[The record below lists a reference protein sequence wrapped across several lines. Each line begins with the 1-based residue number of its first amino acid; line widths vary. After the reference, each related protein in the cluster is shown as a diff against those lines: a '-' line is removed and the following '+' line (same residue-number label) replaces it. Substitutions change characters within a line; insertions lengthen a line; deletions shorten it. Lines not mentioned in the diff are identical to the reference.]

1 MNLSICTISFRHHL
15 VSIDQ
20 LALWASTHRFQGIE
34 LWGIHAQN
42 LAPQP
47 EYDARWLQTFGLRVS
62 MLSDYLPLEGPV
74 EPMLAKAKS
83 LAARAQH
90 WNTTKIRTFAGS
102 RASADTSAVERSH
115 IVGRLRQLC
124 DLFYPQGVHLLI
136 ETHPNTLADTAESTK
151 TLLLEVDHPGLR
163 INFDV
168 LHLWESG
175 DDPIAALDD
184 LRPMIGHFHLKNI
197 SARELLDVFAP
208 PNVYAAAGRREGMVP
223 LFDGVYD
230 YRNFFAHIL
239 NEPNLD
245 ASLEWFGS
253 DVKQVLTQ
261 DCQRILRLKQ
271 TLMQETRLAM
281 GA

>member
-1 MNLSICTISFRHHL
+1 
-15 VSIDQ
+15 
-20 LALWASTHRFQGIE
+20 
-34 LWGIHAQN
+34 
-42 LAPQP
+42 
-47 EYDARWLQTFGLRVS
+47 
-62 MLSDYLPLEGPV
+62 
-74 EPMLAKAKS
+74 
-83 LAARAQH
+83 
-90 WNTTKIRTFAGS
+90 
-102 RASADTSAVERSH
+102 
-115 IVGRLRQLC
+115 
-124 DLFYPQGVHLLI
+124 
-136 ETHPNTLADTAESTK
+136 
-151 TLLLEVDHPGLR
+151 
-163 INFDV
+163 
-168 LHLWESG
+168 HLWESG

-230 YRNFFAHIL
+230 YRNFFAHIF

-271 TLMQETRLAM
+271 TVRQETRLAM
-281 GA
+281 GALCAHSSTTPSFSAKRSKCRLMVSMTSWSSLSVAASQRL